1 MLRNADQKLNKD
13 KDVLLYE
20 VPLLRNITNRREPLM
35 MMTGS
40 DVRTM
45 LDLTYD
51 SFIDFALLLGTDFS
65 ERIKNVGPAR
75 ALRFIREYGS
85 IERVIASETK
95 YPPRLPTET
104 YLAQVELA
112 RTIFRTL
119 PPIPDEDRL
128 IPKMK
133 DDDEVIQLLQ
143 RFSLGREVLQR
154 EEWDHEAALAG
165 NYFADD
171 PKMY

>member
-20 VPLLRNITNRREPLM
+20 VPLLRNITNRREPLL

-45 LDLTYD
+45 LELTYD

-65 ERIKNVGPAR
+65 ERIKNVGPTR
-75 ALRFIREYGS
+75 ALKFIREHGS

-95 YPPRLPTET
+95 YPPRLPAEA

-128 IPKMK
+128 IPKGR
-133 DDDEVIQLLQ
+133 DEDEVIQLLQ
-143 RFSLGREVLQR
+143 RFSLGREILQR
-154 EEWDHEAALAG
+154 EEWDYEAALAG

-171 PKMY
+171 PTMY